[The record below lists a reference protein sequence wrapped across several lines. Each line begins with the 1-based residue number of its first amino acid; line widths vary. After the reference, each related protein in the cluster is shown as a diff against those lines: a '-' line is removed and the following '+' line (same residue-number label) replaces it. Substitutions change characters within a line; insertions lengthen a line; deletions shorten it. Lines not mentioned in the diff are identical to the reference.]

1 MILTLLCT
9 HKVAKTYDLT
19 ALPRSSESAE
29 RPDFLHWYCNLI
41 RLRRRRC
48 LLFTHEQSL
57 FSFVIYQFSKRD
69 VANLLDLFRTHLGQA
84 MRAESMS
91 EDAIEALMS
100 RIDGIEFGPTQSRSV
115 LGSMNDIMFQFR
127 FDVEEYFGF
136 YEVSPVLLS
145 EVTHRTNGMPMGAM
159 GYARPDEEFPRLLQA
174 FLVKGVS

>member
-9 HKVAKTYDLT
+9 RKVTKTYDLT
-19 ALPRSSESAE
+19 ALPQSSESAE

-41 RLRRRRC
+41 RLRRRHC

-69 VANLLDLFRTHLGQA
+69 VANLLDLFCTHLGQA
-84 MRAESMS
+84 MRAESIS

-100 RIDGIEFGPTQSRSV
+100 RIAGIEFGPTQSRSV

-127 FDVEEYFGF
+127 FDVEEYFGL

-145 EVTHRTNGMPMGAM
+145 EVTRRTNDAPLGGI
-159 GYARPDEEFPRLLQA
+159 GYACPNEEFPRLLQA